1 MNLLPVK
8 VSSLRTSL
16 EHVLQGA
23 GAKPVRVIALSV
35 PVGKPVDIVVNS
47 LLDAGLEKDDIKYLD
62 TGNSLLDRYRGA
74 WSESQ
79 ANCASLAPLFLV
91 VKKAQCVGPLRLHER
106 ALTSIS
112 WRVAWTDGKRLSVK
126 VDANGL
132 PVGQFEAG
140 EACAAYVGP
149 SGTGHY
155 VKWYTMVLNMPTCSS
170 SVKCTISCVMCLICQ
185 LKRLAK
191 SLINGTTVYQ

>member
-1 MNLLPVK
+1 MLPVK

-74 WSESQ
+74 
-79 ANCASLAPLFLV
+79 
-91 VKKAQCVGPLRLHER
+91 
-106 ALTSIS
+106 
-112 WRVAWTDGKRLSVK
+112 
-126 VDANGL
+126 
-132 PVGQFEAG
+132 
-140 EACAAYVGP
+140 
-149 SGTGHY
+149 
-155 VKWYTMVLNMPTCSS
+155 
-170 SVKCTISCVMCLICQ
+170 
-185 LKRLAK
+185 
-191 SLINGTTVYQ
+191 